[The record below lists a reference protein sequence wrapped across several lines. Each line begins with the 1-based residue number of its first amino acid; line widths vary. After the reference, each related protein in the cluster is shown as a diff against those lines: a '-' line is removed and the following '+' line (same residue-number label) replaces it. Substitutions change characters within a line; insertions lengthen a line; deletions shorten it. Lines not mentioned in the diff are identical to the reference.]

1 MTPGTGHAGGAGQNI
16 GGAIYRNAGG
26 AAGAMHDG
34 ARPKQRRDSWP
45 GHAGHRGA
53 KTGGNLAA
61 GGTLQNYNGA
71 AHRMTP
77 GGRKYAKNARTG
89 APGAQVIRA
98 PHDGLKFSALAAG
111 FKSGFQALLFHK
123 QGTPGAYVAP
133 FPMHRG
139 GNR

>member
-1 MTPGTGHAGGAGQNI
+1 MTPGTGHAGGTGQNI
-16 GGAIYRNAGG
+16 GG

-45 GHAGHRGA
+45 GHAGHRGK
-53 KTGGNLAA
+53 KTGANLAA

-77 GGRKYAKNARTG
+77 GAQKYAKSARTG

-98 PHDGLKFSALAAG
+98 PHDGLNCSALVAG
-111 FKSGFQALLFHK
+111 FKFGVQALLFDALI
-123 QGTPGAYVAP
+123 TPYTYNLP
-133 FPMHRG
+133 LPMHRG
-139 GNR
+139 GSQ

>member
-1 MTPGTGHAGGAGQNI
+1 MTPGTGHAGGTGQNI
-16 GGAIYRNAGG
+16 GG

-45 GHAGHRGA
+45 GHAGHRGK
-53 KTGGNLAA
+53 KTGANLAA

-77 GGRKYAKNARTG
+77 GAQKYAKSARTG

-98 PHDGLKFSALAAG
+98 PHDGLNCSALVAG
-111 FKSGFQALLFHK
+111 FKFGLQSLLFHD
-123 QGTPGAYVAP
+123 QIVRDSYVAP
-133 FPMHRG
+133 LPMDHG